1 MALALTPFRA
11 LCGFLPLEQID
22 SYLQSTP
29 EFAALIPEPIITH
42 FLSISH
48 APPSPS
54 SKAAL
59 KSLFS
64 ALMTADPLTLQ
75 EQLRTLVS
83 RYEHGGAQT
92 NEKDLVELVLQL
104 DVQFPG
110 DIGVF
115 CSFVLNYVHLK
126 PGEAI
131 FLGAGEPHAYISGG
145 SSALTHRQ
153 FPSLTPRR
161 YH

>member
-1 MALALTPFRA
+1 MATYLSSSRSCPSRKPLASSPTQTNTQQSSFTRNSRTYTKVYIRVPSGYLSLAKLTNLCADANHKPEMALALTPFRA

-59 KSLFS
+59 KS
-64 ALMTADPLTLQ
+64 
-75 EQLRTLVS
+75 
-83 RYEHGGAQT
+83 
-92 NEKDLVELVLQL
+92 
-104 DVQFPG
+104 
-110 DIGVF
+110 
-115 CSFVLNYVHLK
+115 
-126 PGEAI
+126 
-131 FLGAGEPHAYISGG
+131 
-145 SSALTHRQ
+145 
-153 FPSLTPRR
+153 
-161 YH
+161 